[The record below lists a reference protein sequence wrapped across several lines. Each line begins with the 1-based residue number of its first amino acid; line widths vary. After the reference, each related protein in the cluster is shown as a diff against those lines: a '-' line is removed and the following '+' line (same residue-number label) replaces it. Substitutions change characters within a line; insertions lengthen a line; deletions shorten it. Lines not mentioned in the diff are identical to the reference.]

1 MSGYEPFNND
11 VERIGHYVYTG
22 GDSPVSSKLANKAQS
37 RLIHN
42 LVRSLPKCVS
52 LIDIGCGDGT
62 YTSEFLSLNIEKIVG
77 IDLSDG
83 GVKSAKHSFE
93 KIDGQLSFYCESL
106 ESHASRGDKYD
117 VAILRGVI
125 HHAEDPGKLIAE
137 VAKVARYLVISD
149 PNGLNP
155 ILKIIEKTSSY
166 HIEHQER
173 SFLPHTIKKWIRNSG
188 FDLVETRVGVLVP
201 FFAPNFVAILLNS
214 LQGVIERIPF
224 VRWILCGTQIHVAKL
239 K

>member
-1 MSGYEPFNND
+1 MSGFEPFNND

-22 GDSPVSSKLANKAQS
+22 SDSPVSSKLANKSQS

-42 LVRSLPKCVS
+42 SVRSLPKCFS

-62 YTSEFLSLNIEKIVG
+62 YTNEFLSLNIEKIVG

-83 GVKSAKHSFE
+83 GVKSAKENFE
-93 KIDGQLSFYCESL
+93 KISGQLNFYCESL
-106 ESHASRGDKYD
+106 ESHASRGGKYD

-166 HIEHQER
+166 HIDHQER
-173 SFLPHTIKKWIRNSG
+173 SFLPHTIKKWIRNGG
-188 FDLVETRVGVLVP
+188 FDLVGTKVGVLVP
-201 FFAPNFVAILLNS
+201 FFAPRFIAVLLNS
-214 LQGVIERIPF
+214 VQGMIERIPI
-224 VRWILCGTQIHVAKL
+224 VRWLLCGTQIHVAKL

>member
-22 GDSPVSSKLANKAQS
+22 ADSQVSSKLANKAQS

-42 LVRSLPKCVS
+42 SVRRLPKCFS

-62 YTSEFLSLNIEKIVG
+62 YTSEFLSLNIDKIVG

-83 GVKSAKHSFE
+83 GVKSAKLNFE
-93 KIDGQLSFYCESL
+93 KSKRGLTFYCESL
-106 ESHASRGDKYD
+106 ETHAARGERYD

-137 VAKVARYLVISD
+137 VAKVARYLVVSD

-155 ILKIIEKTSSY
+155 ILKIIEKTSKY
-166 HIEHQER
+166 HIEHKER
-173 SFLPHTIKKWIRNSG
+173 SFLPSTIKKWITNSG
-188 FDLVETRVGVLVP
+188 FELVETRVGVLVP
-201 FFAPNFVAILLNS
+201 FFAPNFIAVILNF
-214 LQGVIERIPF
+214 LQAVVERIPIL
-224 VRWILCGTQIHVAKL
+224 RWILCGTQIHVAKL